1 DHDRCLRRPASPM
14 LLHHLGAGLDSGD
27 RGEVHTIRH
36 HPPDRSRGGLE
47 PWLGRHHGGRDPA
60 DPGPGDRDRPPGGP
74 GLPRP
79 RDRPLASPCRTREVG
94 AYLHLG
100 YGRQVGGFG
109 WAELIALLTSIGF
122 GTVSAIIPIVNA
134 EAYVI
139 ASQMSAVMGPIP
151 IAIGI
156 AIGQT
161 VGKLLLFFGVRRGKE
176 LSFVKHRQ
184 EVRKQRP
191 VGPTRARFRA
201 AMAKLLDLV
210 GQERWG
216 LPIVLVA
223 AIV

>member
-1 DHDRCLRRPASPM
+1 
-14 LLHHLGAGLDSGD
+14 
-27 RGEVHTIRH
+27 
-36 HPPDRSRGGLE
+36 
-47 PWLGRHHGGRDPA
+47 
-60 DPGPGDRDRPPGGP
+60 
-74 GLPRP
+74 
-79 RDRPLASPCRTREVG
+79 VG
-94 AYLHLG
+94 T
-100 YGRQVGGFG
+100 FG
-109 WAELIALLTSIGF
+109 WAELAALLTSIGF
-122 GTVSAIIPIVNA
+122 GTVSAIVPIVNA

-161 VGKLLLFFGVRRGKE
+161 IGKLVLFFGVREGKE
-176 LSFVKHRQ
+176 LSFIKHRR
-184 EVRKQRP
+184 EIRKQRP

-223 AIV
+223 AIIGFPPLYAVALLAGATTMSPVWFGLTVLVGRLFRFLLVATGFYGLHDLLF